1 MNAKGEAAAERPTG
15 RPTIRT
21 QEIVDSILEQIG
33 EGTPLAE
40 VCRQEGMPR
49 LRTVYDWLEKDAD
62 LSALFARARKAGYDM
77 IAVDALRIADTPV
90 DGHVEEYEEQEVPDP
105 ENAEKTIRKLVLTK
119 RRRED
124 MLQHRKLQV
133 ETRLKLL
140 AKWDGSRY
148 GERVQHAND
157 PDNPLPAPQFMV
169 LPVAP
174 KGE

>member
-1 MNAKGEAAAERPTG
+1 MTDKKPNG

-21 QEIVDSILEQIG
+21 TEIVDSILEQIG

-49 LRTVYDWLEKDAD
+49 LRTVYDWLEKDD
-62 LSALFARARKAGYDM
+62 ELSALFARARKAGYDM
-77 IAVDALRIADTPV
+77 IAVDALRIADTPIA
-90 DGHVEEYEEQEVPDP
+90 GHVEEWEEKEVPDP
-105 ENAEKTIRKLVLTK
+105 QKPGELVRQLVLTK

-140 AKWDGSRY
+140 AKWDNSRY
-148 GERVQHAND
+148 GERLQHAND
-157 PDNPLPAPQFMV
+157 PDNPLPAPQFV
-169 LPVAP
+169 VQPVKARDA
-174 KGE
+174 E

>member
-1 MNAKGEAAAERPTG
+1 MTEQAKKTG

-21 QEIVDSILEQIG
+21 DEIVDSILEQIG

-40 VCRQEGMPR
+40 VCRQDGMPR
-49 LRTVYDWLEKDAD
+49 LRTVYDWLERDEP

-90 DGHVEEYEEQEVPDP
+90 DGHIEEYEEREVEDP
-105 ENAEKTIRKLVLTK
+105 ADKTKKVRQMVLTK

-148 GERVQHAND
+148 GERIQHAND
-157 PDNPLPAPQFMV
+157 PDNPMPAPQFIV
-169 LPVAP
+169 EPVRA
-174 KGE
+174 KE

>member
-1 MNAKGEAAAERPTG
+1 MAASEGKKTG

-21 QEIVDSILEQIG
+21 DEIVDSILEQIG

-40 VCRQEGMPR
+40 VCRQDGMPR
-49 LRTVYDWLEKDAD
+49 LRTVYDWLEKDEA

-90 DGHVEEYEEQEVPDP
+90 DGHIEEYEEREVEDP
-105 ENAEKTIRKLVLTK
+105 ADKTKKVRQMVLTK

-148 GERVQHAND
+148 GERIQHAND
-157 PDNPLPAPQFMV
+157 PDNPMPAPQFIV
-169 LPVAP
+169 EPVRA
-174 KGE
+174 KG